1 MSHLHDNR
9 KILNRI
15 NRINRVQGQM
25 NAVHSAM
32 SNEDVSC
39 LDVLQQVAAIR
50 GAINGLMN
58 ELVEQHLKNHV
69 LEENQYNEQ
78 ELEKFLEVLKKYI

>member
-15 NRINRVQGQM
+15 KRVQGQM
-25 NAVHSAM
+25 NAVHTAM
-32 SNEDVSC
+32 TNEDVSC
-39 LDVLQQVAAIR
+39 IAVLQQVAAIR

-58 ELVEQHLKNHV
+58 ELVEQHLKTHV
-69 LEENQYNEQ
+69 LEDKYNEQ
-78 ELEKFLEVLKKYI
+78 ELEKFLEILKKYN

>member
-15 NRINRVQGQM
+15 KRVQGQM

-32 SNEDVSC
+32 NNEDVSC
-39 LDVLQQVAAIR
+39 IEVLQQVAAIR

-69 LEENQYNEQ
+69 LVEDQYNEQ
-78 ELEKFLEVLKKYI
+78 ELAKFLEVLKKYL

>member
-15 NRINRVQGQM
+15 KRVQGQM

-39 LDVLQQVAAIR
+39 IDVLQQVAAIR

-69 LEENQYNEQ
+69 LQENQYNEQ

>member
-15 NRINRVQGQM
+15 KRVQGQM

-50 GAINGLMN
+50 GAINGLMK

-69 LEENQYNEQ
+69 LQENKYNEQ
-78 ELEKFLEVLKKYI
+78 ELEKVLEVLKKYI

>member
-15 NRINRVQGQM
+15 KRVQGQM

-58 ELVEQHLKNHV
+58 ELVEQHLKTTYYRKINTM
-69 LEENQYNEQ
+69 NRNS
-78 ELEKFLEVLKKYI
+78 KNFWKY

>member
-1 MSHLHDNR
+1 MSHLQTN
-9 KILNRI
+9 KKVLNRI
-15 NRINRVQGQM
+15 RRLQGQM